1 MSHHVLL
8 ATPRMRLAT
17 QDDTTAICAMPTA
30 GRWRHVSESSAALR
44 LAALALSQEGRAQEQ
59 DLRVLIFEIGRE
71 IVAATV
77 MRRGAEPELVQL
89 VTLMLHKEMRG
100 CRLRAQPR
108 PPLCAVTLRAS
119 MRYAATV
126 NGYKRMATQI
136 ANKDAKGIRLAERCG
151 FGRVGHADR
160 DHGVWAA
167 GLS

>member
-1 MSHHVLL
+1 MGHHVLL

-17 QDDTTAICAMPTA
+17 EEDVSAICAMPTA
-30 GRWRHVSESSAALR
+30 GRWRHVSESSSALR
-44 LAALALSQEGRAQEQ
+44 RAALALGGDHAHEH
-59 DLRVLIFEIGRE
+59 DLRVLIFEIKRE

-100 CRLRAQPR
+100 CRLRAAPR
-108 PPLCAVTLRAS
+108 PPLCAVTLQAS
-119 MRYAATV
+119 MRYAALG
-126 NGYKRMATQI
+126 GYKRMAAQI

-160 DHGVWAA
+160 EHGVWAA
-167 GLS
+167 GLR

>member
-17 QDDTTAICAMPTA
+17 QEDTSAICAMPTA
-30 GRWRHVSESSAALR
+30 GRWRHVNDSASALR
-44 LAALALSQEGRAQEQ
+44 LAALALGRESEQEQ
-59 DLRVLIFEIGRE
+59 DLRVLLFEIGRE
-71 IVAATV
+71 IVAASAL
-77 MRRGAEPELVQL
+77 RRGSEPELVQL

-119 MRYAATV
+119 MRYAAIG
-126 NGYKRMATQI
+126 GYRRMATQI

-167 GLS
+167 GLR

>member
-17 QDDTTAICAMPTA
+17 QDDATAICAMPTA
-30 GRWRHVSESSAALR
+30 GRWRHVGEASSALR
-44 LAALALSQEGRAQEQ
+44 LAALALGQERALEA
-59 DLRVLIFEIGRE
+59 DLRVLIFEIKRE

-77 MRRGAEPELVQL
+77 MRRGTEPELVQL

-100 CRLRAQPR
+100 CRLRAAPR

-119 MRYAATV
+119 MRYAAV
-126 NGYKRMATQI
+126 GGYKRMATQI

-151 FGRVGHADR
+151 FGRIGHADR

-167 GLS
+167 GLR